1 MSKFTSAF
9 FMVLASIGCIDGASA
24 ADGWGIDKEKIS
36 QLEIKVVDLACEL
49 GQSCPPDCGA
59 GKRQLGLLT
68 AEGKLYP
75 VVKGASLFAGGVVD
89 LLPYCGK
96 HVMVDGLLIEN
107 PRMTMFFVQNM
118 RERADEKWKP
128 AEAFEAQW
136 VAQHGKTN
144 EWFRDDPLVKE
155 TIAADGV
162 FGIKGLEPKK

>member
-1 MSKFTSAF
+1 MNK
-9 FMVLASIGCIDGASA
+9 LAIALLALLAAGSGALA
-24 ADGWGIDKEKIS
+24 ADTWGIDKEKVAE
-36 QLEIKVVDLACEL
+36 LEVKVVDLACAL

-68 AEGKLYP
+68 ADGKLYP
-75 VVKGASLFAGGVVD
+75 AVKGATLFAGAVVE
-89 LLPYCGK
+89 LLPYCGRS
-96 HVMVDGLLIEN
+96 VMVDGLLVEN
-107 PRMTMFFVQNM
+107 PHMTLFFVQNM
-118 RERADEKWKP
+118 RTRTDEKWKP

-162 FGIKGLEPKK
+162 LGIKGLEPKK